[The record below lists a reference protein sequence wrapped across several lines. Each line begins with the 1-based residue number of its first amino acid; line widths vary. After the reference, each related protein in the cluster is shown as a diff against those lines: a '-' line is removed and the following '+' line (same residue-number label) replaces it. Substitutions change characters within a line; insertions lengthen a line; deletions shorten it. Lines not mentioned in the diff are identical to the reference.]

1 MIFVKKKLHHWTYRP
16 NILLEVTNITSEAKT
31 QQGER
36 FWEAVKEQTG
46 QDLEALKICG
56 LLPTERNT
64 KVTCVGVHLV
74 STQVCLHICLCVCAN
89 SAKAYYC

>member
-1 MIFVKKKLHHWTYRP
+1 MIFVKKKLHHWTFRP

-46 QDLEALKICG
+46 QDLETLKSVEC
-56 LLPTERNT
+56 
-64 KVTCVGVHLV
+64 
-74 STQVCLHICLCVCAN
+74 
-89 SAKAYYC
+89 